1 MISTSFKYHL
11 ELKQKESWS
20 RPLIFHQ
27 KNPIPGCQPG
37 TLSAWGSL
45 HGFAEPQMRDS
56 EPQRGTWTGLKLRGL
71 LQDGVPQGTHISKR
85 LGVLLRA
92 AWQVPSWDLVF
103 LKSQISLQHWDRQ
116 RLLSEGCYLVM
127 EVPQTQ
133 WRGGSPLLGLL
144 RDTRLGICVQWQR
157 HPPTLSLMKGNRAPI
172 CPSCVPLRFHETGV
186 WLCCSE
192 LREVFFSL
200 SLFFLLC
207 LSPL

>member
-1 MISTSFKYHL
+1 MFTSLKYHL

-133 WRGGSPLLGLL
+133 WRGPHCWACFVILGWGDAFSGSIILP
-144 RDTRLGICVQWQR
+144 
-157 HPPTLSLMKGNRAPI
+157 
-172 CPSCVPLRFHETGV
+172 
-186 WLCCSE
+186 
-192 LREVFFSL
+192 
-200 SLFFLLC
+200 LC
-207 LSPL
+207 LWWRETEHPSAHHMSHWDFMRQVCDCVAEN